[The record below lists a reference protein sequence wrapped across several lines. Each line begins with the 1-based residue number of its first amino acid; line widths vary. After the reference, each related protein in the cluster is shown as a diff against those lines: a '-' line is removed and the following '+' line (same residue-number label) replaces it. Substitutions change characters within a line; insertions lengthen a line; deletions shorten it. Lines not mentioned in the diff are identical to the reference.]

1 MSSGLRSWNAEDCQ
15 KELICHK
22 YICHSSLENQS
33 YFSFLSVLMLPR
45 VPGERGAWSSPHSTE
60 IPCVLTWWGLT
71 TLGGSSFLW
80 DDLRKGRSSH
90 LLPLIQTLWINFQA
104 VFDSPSPPP
113 KKKLFWAIFCVF
125 CKRSCTWEYG
135 NHQRDNHFCR
145 SIDLS
150 TSWNSRKAGSHFLMF
165 VSSPILLCPW

>member
-1 MSSGLRSWNAEDCQ
+1 
-15 KELICHK
+15 
-22 YICHSSLENQS
+22 
-33 YFSFLSVLMLPR
+33 MLPR

-104 VFDSPSPPP
+104 VFDSSPPL
-113 KKKLFWAIFCVF
+113 KKKNWFWPSFVFFARALVPGNMATIKEIIIFV
-125 CKRSCTWEYG
+125 G
-135 NHQRDNHFCR
+135 
-145 SIDLS
+145 L
-150 TSWNSRKAGSHFLMF
+150 
-165 VSSPILLCPW
+165 